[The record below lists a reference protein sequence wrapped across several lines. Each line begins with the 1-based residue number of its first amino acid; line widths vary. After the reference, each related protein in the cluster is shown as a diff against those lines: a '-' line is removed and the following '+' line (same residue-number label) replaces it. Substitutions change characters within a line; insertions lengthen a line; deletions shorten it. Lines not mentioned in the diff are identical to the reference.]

1 MPQGHGLNETVLT
14 SKLVTT
20 ECCTRLGLLYVN
32 EKASADSLID
42 CVNEFRICSL
52 EKQHSM
58 FPLKQ
63 DRHVYTAHYLAIKF
77 KIP

>member
-1 MPQGHGLNETVLT
+1 MNGTVLT
-14 SKLVTT
+14 SKAVTT
-20 ECCTRLGLLYVN
+20 QCRTRSGLEYVN
-32 EKASADSLID
+32 GEALVDSLID
-42 CVNEFRICSL
+42 CVSKFRIRSL

-58 FPLKQ
+58 FPIKQ